1 MPQPLAVVTR
11 SLQLT
16 SMSIKNVIVF
26 DWSVTPSFCDL
37 GIDSHS
43 NDITIPGKFFKTKSS
58 DASNRD
64 RLIVHGSKCF
74 LSSAK
79 RFSENFHFASEHVI
93 TFRNR

>member
-1 MPQPLAVVTR
+1 MPQPLAVVTQ

-16 SMSIKNVIVF
+16 SVSIKNVIVF

-64 RLIVHGSKCF
+64 RLILHGSKCF
-74 LSSAK
+74 SFLSQ
-79 RFSENFHFASEHVI
+79 
-93 TFRNR
+93 TFF